1 MDKNLLAVM
10 ALALALPSSI
20 LAVAAV
26 VYKLIEQNLVS
37 NMTALIIILAVIF
50 NIFFLMFKHL
60 RKNKDVSD
68 E

>member
-37 NMTALIIILAVIF
+37 NMTGLIIILAVIF

-60 RKNKDVSD
+60 RKKQRCIR
-68 E
+68 

>member
-1 MDKNLLAVM
+1 MDKNLMAVM
-10 ALALALPSSI
+10 GLALALPSSI

-26 VYKLIEQNLVS
+26 VYNLIEKKLIS
-37 NMTALIIILAVIF
+37 NMTGLIIILVVIF

-60 RKNKDVSD
+60 RKNKDKSD